1 MIPIKPMLAVS
12 GKIFSSKGWIFEP
25 KIDGT
30 RCIAYISNGTV
41 ELQNRRFRPMGSR
54 YPEIIKALKES
65 AGDCVLDG
73 EMTVFSKGVPSFAS
87 LAVRDQQ
94 VDDIR
99 IDYLSKA
106 LPAVYIVFDILCKGR
121 DSLMNLPLIE
131 RKSIL
136 QQELQE
142 SDFITVI
149 GYLEEDGEAYLKAVL
164 EKGLEGVMAKRADST
179 YQPGVRSRD
188 WIKIKKQLTLD
199 LVVGGYIPGQGQRKS
214 FFGGLLV
221 GAYDTGKLIYI
232 GRVGSGFSQKDLE
245 EIYGE
250 FEPSDDSPFSNSI
263 TTKGVKWLK
272 PKLVVE
278 VAALEVSK
286 RRHLR
291 APVFLRRRTDKI
303 PEECTIDQ
311 LDLVERKKGFLD

>member
-1 MIPIKPMLAVS
+1 
-12 GKIFSSKGWIFEP
+12 
-25 KIDGT
+25 
-30 RCIAYISNGTV
+30 
-41 ELQNRRFRPMGSR
+41 MGSR
-54 YPEIIKALKES
+54 YPEITKALKES
-65 AGDCVLDG
+65 AGDCILDG

-94 VDDIR
+94 VDGIR

-106 LPAVYIVFDILCKGR
+106 LPAVYIVFDILYKGQEN
-121 DSLMNLPLIE
+121 LMNLPLIE

-142 SDFITVI
+142 SDFITII

-164 EKGLEGVMAKRADST
+164 EKGLEGVMAKRTAST
-179 YQPGVRSRD
+179 YQPGVRSHD

-214 FFGGLLV
+214 FFGGLLL
-221 GAYDTGKLIYI
+221 GAYDSGKLIYT

-245 EIYGE
+245 EIYNE
-250 FEPSDDSPFSNSI
+250 FDASDDSPFSNSP
-263 TTKGVKWLK
+263 TTKDVKWLK

-278 VAALEVSK
+278 VVALEVSK

-291 APVFLRRRTDKI
+291 APVFLRRRI
-303 PEECTIDQ
+303 
-311 LDLVERKKGFLD
+311 G

>member
-12 GKIFSSKGWIFEP
+12 GKIFSSKDWIFEP

-41 ELQNRRFRPMGSR
+41 ELQNRRFRSMGSR
-54 YPEIIKALKES
+54 YPEITKALRDA
-65 AGDCVLDG
+65 AGDCILDG

-94 VDDIR
+94 VDGIR

-106 LPAVYIVFDILCKGR
+106 LPAVYIVFDILYKGQE
-121 DSLMNLPLIE
+121 SLMNLPLIE

-142 SDFITVI
+142 LRESDSITVI
-149 GYLEEDGEAYLKAVL
+149 GYLEEDGEAYFKAVL
-164 EKGLEGVMAKRADST
+164 EKGLEGVMAKRVAST
-179 YQPGVRSRD
+179 YQPGVRSHD

-214 FFGGLLV
+214 FFGGLLL
-221 GAYDTGKLIYI
+221 GAYDSGKLIYT
-232 GRVGSGFSQKDLE
+232 GRVGSGFSQQDLE
-245 EIYGE
+245 EIYSE
-250 FEPSDDSPFSNSI
+250 FELSDDSPFSNSI
-263 TTKGVKWLK
+263 ATKGVKWLK

-278 VAALEVSK
+278 VVALEVSK

-291 APVFLRRRTDKI
+291 APVFLRRRSDKA
-303 PEECTIDQ
+303 PEECKIEQ
-311 LDLVERKKGFLD
+311 LGI

>member
-12 GKIFSSKGWIFEP
+12 GEIFSSRDWIFEP

-30 RCIAYISNGTV
+30 RCIAHISNGTV
-41 ELQNRRFRPMGSR
+41 ELQNRRLSLIGYR
-54 YPEIIKALKES
+54 YPEITKALGQA
-65 AGDCVLDG
+65 AGNCILDG
-73 EMTVFSKGVPSFAS
+73 EMAVFSNGIPNFAS

-94 VDDIR
+94 VNSIR
-99 IDYLSKA
+99 IDYLSKEM
-106 LPAVYIVFDILCKGR
+106 PASYIVFDILYRGNE
-121 DSLMNLPLIE
+121 SLMDLPLIE

-136 QQELQE
+136 QEHLLE
-142 SDFITVI
+142 SDAVTVI
-149 GYLEEDGEAYLKAVL
+149 GYMQEDGEAYLKAAL
-164 EKGLEGVMAKRADST
+164 ERGLEGVMAKRLTSP
-179 YQPGVRSRD
+179 YLPGIRSHD

-199 LVVGGYIPGQGQRKS
+199 LVVGGYIPGNGTRKG
-214 FFGGLLV
+214 FFGGLLL
-221 GAYDTGKLIYI
+221 GAYDSGKLIYT
-232 GRVGSGFSQKDLE
+232 GRVGSGFSQKELE

-250 FEPSDDSPFSNSI
+250 FEHSEESPFFNSP
-263 TTKGVKWLK
+263 TAAEVKWLN

-291 APVFLRRRTDKI
+291 APVFLKMRIDKA

-311 LDLVERKKGFLD
+311 LG

>member
-12 GKIFSSKGWIFEP
+12 GEIFSSKGWIFEP

-30 RCIAYISNGTV
+30 RCIAYIQNGTV

-65 AGDCVLDG
+65 SGECILDG

-94 VDDIR
+94 VDNIR

-106 LPAVYIVFDILCKGR
+106 LPAIYIVFDILYKGKEN
-121 DSLMNLPLIE
+121 LMNLPLIE

-136 QQELQE
+136 QQELKE
-142 SDFITVI
+142 NDFITII
-149 GYLEEDGEAYLKAVL
+149 GYLEEDGEAYFKAVL
-164 EKGLEGVMAKRADST
+164 EKGLEGVMAKRMAST
-179 YQPGVRSRD
+179 YQTGVRSHD

-214 FFGGLLV
+214 FFGGLLL
-221 GAYDTGKLIYI
+221 GAYDSGKLIYT
-232 GRVGSGFSQKDLE
+232 GRVGSGFSQKDIE
-245 EIYGE
+245 EIYSE
-250 FEPSDDSPFSNSI
+250 FEPSDDSPFSNPI

-272 PKLVVE
+272 PKLVIE

-291 APVFLRRRTDKI
+291 APVFLRRRKDKA
-303 PEECTIDQ
+303 PEECTIEQ
-311 LDLVERKKGFLD
+311 LDTGAAI